1 MKLNPYIWLPHL
13 KFTLMTMAVLYPVNP
28 NSVSKKKLDQYF
40 GFDEYTNNY
49 EHMINLFLN

>member
-28 NSVSKKKLDQYF
+28 NSVSKKIL
-40 GFDEYTNNY
+40 
-49 EHMINLFLN
+49 

>member
-28 NSVSKKKLDQYF
+28 NSVSKK
-40 GFDEYTNNY
+40 NI
-49 EHMINLFLN
+49 MILLVIYLYLFL